1 MAVPIR
7 NSCTDTVISSPPS
20 FSKIGAS
27 ASKLRLSGTAG
38 STGCGVAAGVSTA
51 SGSTGA
57 DASGIAAA
65 GCASGRA
72 ANGAANAKR
81 PSTTA
86 RRNVFLKGQTLLAI
100 CGARLY
106 NRDIPRGLSQYTRGP
121 PLL

>member
-1 MAVPIR
+1 MAKRKKQSGVKCARQEARPVELPR
-7 NSCTDTVISSPPS
+7 TDEQ
-20 FSKIGAS
+20 
-27 ASKLRLSGTAG
+27 LS
-38 STGCGVAAGVSTA
+38 VAIVG
-51 SGSTGA
+51 GG
-57 DASGIAAA
+57 ASGIAAA
-65 GCASGRA
+65 GFASGRA

-106 NRDIPRGLSQYTRGP
+106 NKDIPRGLSQYTRGP